1 MDRRSFL
8 SLGASAAVLPAFNLN
23 RNSLLAQQP
32 KKLNRLK
39 LSVTWG
45 LMNRLPVYDALA
57 KLSDLGYEAYEMF
70 NWRDQ
75 KVLDTFLT
83 EAPKFPNLTCA
94 TLIANKGVTAIDCGL
109 VNPKE
114 RDQFFERNGSVHRRR
129 Q

>member
-23 RNSLLAQQP
+23 RNSLLAQQT

-94 TLIANKGVTAIDCGL
+94 TLIANKGVTAIDW
-109 VNPKE
+109 
-114 RDQFFERNGSVHRRR
+114 SVRRR
-129 Q
+129 CG